1 MRVFDVLP
9 TVSRTW
15 TTVTAPFV
23 TDLPLKEMR
32 VPLRLSVTVRRRP
45 LRST

>member
-1 MRVFDVLP
+1 VRAFDLLP

-23 TDLPLKEMR
+23 TDRPLKEMR
-32 VPLRLSVTVRRRP
+32 VPVRLSVTVRRRP